1 MAMGEAKR
9 RKELLG
15 DKYGTPEYSNKKFTR
30 GKLIDDIAKNPQ
42 SQEWT
47 LIIWMFIAENWNH
60 DFLAELSDT
69 PAYTRE
75 EVEII
80 LAEIDKWWERF
91 TSEDY
96 EKSLSKDPLISIG
109 DLVKN
114 IACAFEFIAI
124 LFNTEG
130 CPAIDFKACNVN
142 SEKEVKSVLLAFS
155 LAIYQ
160 FHHPRKQDMAA

>member
-9 RKELLG
+9 RKKLLG

-30 GKLIDDIAKNPQ
+30 SKLVDDIAKNPQ

-47 LIIWMFIAENWNH
+47 LIIWMFIIENWNH
-60 DFLAELSDT
+60 DFLAYLNDT
-69 PAYTRE
+69 PNYTRE
-75 EVEII
+75 ELEIV
-80 LAEIDKWWERF
+80 LAEIDKWWKRFPIVLYERSF
-91 TSEDY
+91 
-96 EKSLSKDPLISIG
+96 KKDPLGSMD
-109 DLVKN
+109 DLVKKV
-114 IACAFEFIAI
+114 ACAFEFIAI